1 MKKLRPPPPTANRL
15 QRGLPL
21 SDPQVAR
28 FYQRQI
34 GLLRPAVPETVPPE
48 LQALRDEV
56 AKLRNELADTVSACD
71 NRVRS
76 MALETAKARS
86 ASIAQLRQTLSERD
100 LTIETLRRD
109 LQRRNDDLDDLEAI
123 VRQLQAVL
131 RRKETQLNG
140 MMDEMRGLLRIA
152 LNPPS
157 GDDGAAGSQRP

>member
-1 MKKLRPPPPTANRL
+1 MTTGLD
-15 QRGLPL
+15 RGLPL
-21 SDPQVAR
+21 SDPLVAR

-34 GLLRPAVPETVPPE
+34 GLQRSAAPERVPAE
-48 LQALRDEV
+48 LQALRGEV
-56 AKLRNELADTVSACD
+56 AKLRNELADVVTACD
-71 NRVRS
+71 ARVRS

-100 LTIETLRRD
+100 LTIETLKRD
-109 LQRRNDDLDDLEAI
+109 LQRRNDELADLEAI

-152 LNPPS
+152 LNPP
-157 GDDGAAGSQRP
+157 GEDDGGQHP